1 MLRQGRHEAARAR
14 EVNVGVWR
22 QADFIERRPRKT
34 AHRVKVGPEP
44 VSDLPPA
51 ETDMA
56 AAVRQAR
63 EELPNL
69 GGEKK
74 MSAVARGVQPQH
86 RTRRMRRRQ
95 GVQHRKDRRHPDS
108 GADERH
114 GPLAGLQ
121 EERPARRA
129 DFEKIPHPHVVSHIG
144 TPYAVRFDLHA
155 DPIAIRRGR
164 SRKRV
169 AAKSGRSP
177 TLGRKRSTTYWLGS
191 ASGNGSSWSRCIVSD
206 TTSADSWSIAVNFSG
221 PNPDVLRCRRRVGL
235 HPLDNVRH
243 QAQRGGNATA
253 RPVRRSPLHTAPPGI
268 ARESTRL
275 CQGFCRA
282 PPG

>member
-1 MLRQGRHEAARAR
+1 M
-14 EVNVGVWR
+14 
-22 QADFIERRPRKT
+22 P
-34 AHRVKVGPEP
+34 
-44 VSDLPPA
+44 
-51 ETDMA
+51 
-56 AAVRQAR
+56 
-63 EELPNL
+63 
-69 GGEKK
+69 
-74 MSAVARGVQPQH
+74 AVARGVQPQH

-95 GVQHRKDRRHPDS
+95 GVQHRKDGRHPDS

-169 AAKSGRSP
+169 AAKERRVADARSKAQHDILAGQCFWQRLVVEPLHCQRHDIGRFLVNRRQLQRPESRRP
-177 TLGRKRSTTYWLGS
+177 PMSAAGWPPSARQRA
-191 ASGNGSSWSRCIVSD
+191 ASGP
-206 TTSADSWSIAVNFSG
+206 T
-221 PNPDVLRCRRRVGL
+221 RR
-235 HPLDNVRH
+235 HT
-243 QAQRGGNATA
+243 TA
-253 RPVRRSPLHTAPPGI
+253 RPVRRSALHAAPPAI
-268 ARESTRL
+268 ARESARL

-282 PPG
+282 PSG